1 MSHYHA
7 VVWLDHRQAHVMH
20 ISPDDV
26 EKSVVHPTQPHLNLH
41 HKSGV
46 IGAGR
51 QPEDQAYYHAIVEA
65 LAGAHEILVVGPAQA
80 KLQLI
85 RHIHH
90 HDPAMAD
97 KIVGV
102 ETVDHPTDGQLVAH
116 ARSYFVAKDRMLSQT

>member
-1 MSHYHA
+1 MSHFHA

-26 EKSVVHPTQPHLNLH
+26 EKSVVHPAQPHLNLH
-41 HKSGV
+41 HKSGE
-46 IGAGR
+46 IGSGR